1 MDLILNILY
10 DTLFHSTPVILLVI
24 GGVYAYKA
32 NVLNIALE
40 GMLLM
45 GAFTAS
51 LVILYTGSLFAGL
64 LVAVVANIVL
74 ALVFSYFSV
83 TRKGNPIIVGISINL
98 LVGAL
103 AAFIL
108 KVNQMAI
115 INISS
120 IVDLSS
126 LKITIPLIHNIP
138 VIGDIFSGHPLIT
151 YLSILL
157 IFVFSAIMYK
167 TKFGVYVRVAGENE
181 EAAESIGIKVNK
193 IRYYAVILGAVTA
206 ALAGYNLA
214 VERLA
219 LFTTTMSAGR
229 GFIAIAAIYCGRGK
243 PGQSSLYAIVFGLA
257 KALSINLKLYAGPA
271 SGLFEAIPYVVMVI
285 VLVFASYIENRN
297 RLKRGYE
304 NE

>member
-40 GMLLM
+40 GMLVM

-51 LVILYTGSLFAGL
+51 LVILTTGSMLAGL
-64 LVAVVANIVL
+64 IVAVIANIVL
-74 ALVFSYFSV
+74 GLVFSYFSV
-83 TRKGNPIIVGISINL
+83 TKKGNPIIVGISINL

-108 KVNQMAI
+108 KVKEMAI

-120 IVDLSS
+120 IVNLAD
-126 LKITIPLIHNIP
+126 LKINIPLINKIP
-138 VIGDIFSGHPLIT
+138 WVGDVFSGHPLIT
-151 YLSILL
+151 YLSIIL
-157 IFVFSAIMYK
+157 IFVFSAMMYK
-167 TKFGVYVRVAGENE
+167 TKFGVYVRVVGENE
-181 EAAESIGIKVNK
+181 EAARSIGINVNK
-193 IRYYAVILGAVTA
+193 IRYYAIILGAVTA

-219 LFTTTMSAGR
+219 LFTVTMGAGR
-229 GFIAIAAIYCGRGK
+229 GFIAVAAIYCGRGK
-243 PGQSSLYAIVFGLA
+243 PGASSVYAIVFGLA
-257 KALSINLKLYAGPA
+257 KALAINLKLYAGPA
-271 SGLFEAIPYVVMVI
+271 SGLFEAIPYVIMVV
-285 VLVFASYIENRN
+285 VLVLASYIDNKN
-297 RLKRGYE
+297 TLKRGYE